1 MQNGTLALRESHSYY
16 LQMQGQLLIT
26 GLKWC
31 DFLICAQEDMLV
43 QRIYVDPKVTAVI
56 RERVDQFYFYVYM
69 QKYLFVSRRVY

>member
-56 RERVDQFYFYVYM
+56 RERVDQFYMCTCRSTCLSPEEFTD
-69 QKYLFVSRRVY
+69 